1 MSKRTRNPIICSLL
15 SEHTKYW
22 ASPTTSFSSR
32 PSTATTHNMKSYRKD
47 DSVSPSKDLNLQSTK
62 EISKIVHNPV
72 FIRNYYTLLSPE
84 EKKKLTMYMQKEHQK
99 KSAKSFL
106 EKYKTINWPSPY
118 QVRAKLN
125 RKREEIN
132 LAEEILDKYNS
143 EYIAQRKQMNQ
154 YITLWLANIMKII
167 DAEKVGP
174 EIYEFI
180 ESNLNSKDFIEKFN
194 LDKPIKREQLFAS
207 FEEYLIKATQ
217 NTKKKLSSETL
228 TQLKSI
234 VEYSA
239 RLTEQSAI
247 LIKQEKEYH
256 NLHIKKHDE
265 QLPLRNSTFVQG
277 LLKASHDFVVE
288 SNIANQFM
296 IKAQINKLGKLT
308 HQSFHKY

>member
-1 MSKRTRNPIICSLL
+1 MAKRTRNPIICSLL

-22 ASPTTSFSSR
+22 ASPTTSVCTR
-32 PSTATTHNMKSYRKD
+32 PSTATTRNMKSYRKG
-47 DSVSPSKDLNLQSTK
+47 DSISPSKDLNLQSTK

-84 EKKKLTMYMQKEHQK
+84 EKKKLVTYMQREHQK

-106 EKYKTINWPSPY
+106 EKYKTIKWPSPY
-118 QVRAKLN
+118 QVRAKLC
-125 RKREEIN
+125 RKRVEIN

-154 YITLWLANIMKII
+154 YITLWLANIMKIV

-180 ESNLNSKDFIEKFN
+180 ESNLTSKDFIEKFD

-217 NTKKKLSSETL
+217 NNRKKLSSETL

-239 RLTEQSAI
+239 RLTNPSSI

-256 NLHIKKHDE
+256 DLHIKKHDE
-265 QLPLRNSTFVQG
+265 QKPLRDNTYVNS
-277 LLKASHDFVVE
+277 LLKTSHDFVIE
-288 SNIANQFM
+288 SNVANQFM
-296 IKAQINKLGKLT
+296 IKAQINKL
-308 HQSFHKY
+308 SISIN